1 MPKKKIK
8 RSVARR
14 FKITK
19 TGKVMFA
26 HHNQG
31 HHKMNRSKRRNRRG
45 KEPGVLSPDFGKKIK
60 KMLGYL

>member
-1 MPKKKIK
+1 MPKRRVK

-26 HHNQG
+26 HQNHG
-31 HHKMNRSKRRNRRG
+31 HHKMHRSGSRNRRG
-45 KEPGVLSPDFGKKIK
+45 KEPGVLAPEFAKKVR
-60 KMLGYL
+60 KMLSYV